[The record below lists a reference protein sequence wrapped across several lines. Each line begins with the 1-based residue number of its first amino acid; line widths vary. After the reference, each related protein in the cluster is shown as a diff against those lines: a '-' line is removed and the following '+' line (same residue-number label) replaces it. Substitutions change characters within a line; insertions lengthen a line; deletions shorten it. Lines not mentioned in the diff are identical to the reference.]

1 MKKWMNRMMINAMV
15 KVQAWK
21 QNEEGMEI
29 IQVLVLLALGV
40 GLIMVFMTFSTQIKD
55 IVTEKVGNF
64 ITAFGSAD

>member
-64 ITAFGSAD
+64 ITAFGSAS